1 MITVPYFLVLL
12 EPLGDAAAADEHFS
26 DHIAFVD
33 QMIAEN
39 VVLLGGGFDG
49 PLDGAIGAYLLRTA
63 SLAIAEE
70 WAARDPLTARG
81 ACRARIVR
89 WDLVGINPHAIDSR
103 L

>member
-12 EPLGDAAAADEHFS
+12 EPLGDTAASDEDFADHVT
-26 DHIAFVD
+26 FVD

-49 PLDGAIGAYLLRTA
+49 RLDGAIGAYLLHTA

-70 WAARDPLTARG
+70 WAARDPLMARG
-81 ACRARIVR
+81 ACSARIVR
-89 WDLVGINPHAIDSR
+89 WDLVGINPRAIDSR